1 MGSSI
6 KNLKESIFII
16 LMVFCALGKLN
27 AQNTT
32 AIREENDSL
41 EHSALQ
47 QSDALFI
54 KQNENYKQ
62 AKENGNILAQA
73 EALQNMGQI
82 CYQLGLFTQALN
94 YHSKADELFRSKHYQ
109 KQAANNLNDLA
120 ILFLLSKQEKE
131 AKRSIFKALAT
142 YQTFNDSTG
151 IARTYANLGHF
162 YEKTLQYDSAFYY
175 QQKAMQ
181 LFHILGDAEG
191 VALAHENLGSIY
203 EDKGA
208 FDKAQF
214 HFTKA
219 LTWFEQGGNLEM
231 LIDAYNNLGDVY
243 RKKGDYGKALSY
255 TKKAAQLA
263 KSIKANSRL
272 SSAYR
277 DLGKTFSFLQNTDST
292 FHFLELSRQYFL
304 STYSQESK
312 NQEALL
318 KVIYGLDRKDI
329 KIAEM
334 ARQEKIATAIYL
346 VSGVAAAVFILIAIV
361 IIRNQRH
368 RILRERETR
377 KREEQISLTK
387 QQLMEVDL
395 NNKKLQED
403 QFKENLQTKA
413 KEITAHTLQT
423 IQKNQLLED
432 IREALAEMIK
442 SDGRS
447 YKKELR
453 HLLNKINQNFNKD
466 TYWDDFR
473 RIFEE
478 INQDFFDHLQRI
490 NPGLSA
496 TDIKFIS
503 LIKLNMNAPDIATLL
518 GVSTD
523 SLRVARYRLRK
534 KLKLEQGTSLTA
546 FIQSV

>member
-1 MGSSI
+1 
-6 KNLKESIFII
+6 
-16 LMVFCALGKLN
+16 
-27 AQNTT
+27 
-32 AIREENDSL
+32 
-41 EHSALQ
+41 
-47 QSDALFI
+47 
-54 KQNENYKQ
+54 
-62 AKENGNILAQA
+62 
-73 EALQNMGQI
+73 
-82 CYQLGLFTQALN
+82 
-94 YHSKADELFRSKHYQ
+94 
-109 KQAANNLNDLA
+109 
-120 ILFLLSKQEKE
+120 
-131 AKRSIFKALAT
+131 
-142 YQTFNDSTG
+142 
-151 IARTYANLGHF
+151 
-162 YEKTLQYDSAFYY
+162 
-175 QQKAMQ
+175 
-181 LFHILGDAEG
+181 
-191 VALAHENLGSIY
+191 
-203 EDKGA
+203 
-208 FDKAQF
+208 
-214 HFTKA
+214 
-219 LTWFEQGGNLEM
+219 M

-243 RKKGDYGKALSY
+243 RKKGDYGKALFY
-255 TKKAAQLA
+255 TKKAVQLA
-263 KSIKANSRL
+263 KGIKANSRL

-277 DLGKTFSFLQNTDST
+277 DLGKTYSFLQNTDST
-292 FHFLELSRQYFL
+292 FYYLELSRQYFL

-395 NNKKLQED
+395 NNKKLQEN

-478 INQDFFDHLQRI
+478 INQDFFDHLQQI